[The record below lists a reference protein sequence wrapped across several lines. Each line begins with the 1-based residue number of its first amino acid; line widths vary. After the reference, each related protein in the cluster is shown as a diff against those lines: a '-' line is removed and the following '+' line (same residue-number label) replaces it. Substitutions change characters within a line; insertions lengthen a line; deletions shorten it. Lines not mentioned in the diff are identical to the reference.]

1 MNDNNIFETVDLSR
15 TNTYKDDNPNFNI
28 IINDYSNDYIESL
41 KENYEADEILFDAL
55 NDLMNE
61 GKEKDKLIKVLDSL

>member
-41 KENYEADEILFDAL
+41 KENYEADEILFDTL

-61 GKEKDKLIKVLDSL
+61 SKEKDKLIKVLDSL

>member
-15 TNTYKDDNPNFNI
+15 TNTYKDDNTNFNI

-41 KENYEADEILFDAL
+41 KENYEADEILFDTL

-61 GKEKDKLIKVLDSL
+61 SKEKDKLIKVLDSL